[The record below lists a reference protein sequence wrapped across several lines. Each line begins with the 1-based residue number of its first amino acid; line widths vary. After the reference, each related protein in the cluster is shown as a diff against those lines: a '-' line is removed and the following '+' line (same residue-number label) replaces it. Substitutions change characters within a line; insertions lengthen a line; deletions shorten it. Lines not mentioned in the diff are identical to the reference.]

1 VNCMEKEW
9 DSYAVSVVDDGALLK
24 RCDYWHHY
32 RGKVDLLSAEGN
44 VLESWLRDCHYNE
57 WERMMKHFW
66 TGFNKDD
73 YECGGWIE
81 VHHVGINHYCVQ
93 IEKKR
98 KVVEKAKEE
107 RACVKCKYHFK
118 SWYHD
123 IDMCKRMI
131 TEEDDLI
138 CGGKQIVGPA
148 LECYK
153 ERYLLEEEEKKWWRK
168 LWKKDRDICGKD
180 GRYWVE
186 K

>member
-1 VNCMEKEW
+1 MNCMEKEW

-66 TGFNKDD
+66 TGFNKDE

-107 RACVKCKYHFK
+107 RACAKCTHHFEG
-118 SWYHD
+118 WD
-123 IDMCKRMI
+123 FGPCQMCRRLQS
-131 TEEDDLI
+131 EEYDLI
-138 CGGKQIVGPA
+138 CGGTRFVGPL
-148 LECYK
+148 LECAE
-153 ERYLLEEEEKKWWRK
+153 ERGIKRGMRRRLWRG
-168 LWKKDRDICGKD
+168 RDICGKD
-180 GRYWVE
+180 GKYWIKRV
-186 K
+186 